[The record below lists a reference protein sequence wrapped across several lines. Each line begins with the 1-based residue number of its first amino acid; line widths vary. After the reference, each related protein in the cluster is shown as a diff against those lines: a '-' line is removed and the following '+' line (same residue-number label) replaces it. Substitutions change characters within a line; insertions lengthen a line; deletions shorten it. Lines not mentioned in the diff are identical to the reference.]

1 MLQMHVRCVSAKQAE
16 TISGAGKGI
25 VGVPGEILKAQEET
39 DYWAKIRK
47 DRQDKVSGKVPKTGA
62 KRMRGK
68 DRVVKKY
75 EETVRNTHRFFDD
88 DD

>member
-1 MLQMHVRCVSAKQAE
+1 MHVRCVSAKQAE
-16 TISGAGKGI
+16 TIAGAGKGI
-25 VGVPGEILKAQEET
+25 VGVPGEILRGQEET
-39 DYWAKIRK
+39 DYWTKIQK
-47 DRQDKVSGKVPKTGA
+47 DRQDKISGKVPKVGGQ
-62 KRMRGK
+62 KKMRGK